1 MAVQDRIH
9 SLRTKH
15 ADLEKA
21 IVKETT
27 RTLPDTDQ
35 VTRWKR
41 EKLRIKDTI
50 ADLTRG

>member
-1 MAVQDRIH
+1 MAVQDRVH
-9 SLRTKH
+9 SLRAKH

-27 RTLPDTDQ
+27 RTLPDAEQ

-41 EKLRIKDTI
+41 EKLRIKDAI
-50 ADLTRG
+50 VELTRD